1 MKRKKPT
8 NNKPLGLMEA
18 LKDLAGQVPPSM
30 ARMSEKEIVDW
41 VKTARREI
49 RKEKL
54 GERTRRR

>member
-1 MKRKKPT
+1 MKRKKPI
-8 NNKPLGLMEA
+8 NNKPLGLIEA
-18 LKDLAGQVPPSM
+18 LKDLAGQVPTSM
-30 ARMSEKEIVDW
+30 SRMSEKEIVEW